1 MFELCVPPSKLLD
14 VAIIFLFLGFV
25 SGYATGVVA
34 AYIALKR
41 KWQLDEKK
49 KEVSD

>member
-1 MFELCVPPSKLLD
+1 MFELCVPPDKLLD

-34 AYIALKR
+34 AYIALKKKGR
-41 KWQLDEKK
+41 LNEK
-49 KEVSD
+49 